1 MNHFSNCEK
10 KIGRADITKTEEKL
24 SITLPDDFVSHYLQ
38 WFIGYTSLMTVCT
51 QFFRDTPLQPA
62 FRMRN
67 S

>member
-38 WFIGYTSLMTVCT
+38 FNGG
-51 QFFRDTPLQPA
+51 TPEKSWWDGDEDFSQ
-62 FRMRN
+62 
-67 S
+67 